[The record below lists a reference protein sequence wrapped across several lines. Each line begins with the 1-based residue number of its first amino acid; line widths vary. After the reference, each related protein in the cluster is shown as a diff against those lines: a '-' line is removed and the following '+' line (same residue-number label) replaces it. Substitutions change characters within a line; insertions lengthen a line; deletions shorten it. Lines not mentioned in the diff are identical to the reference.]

1 MELNYAKLQKYLYEL
16 VEIKGIKPAEITR
29 ESKVWNIKKM
39 IEGKC
44 EPTMTSWDKLHK
56 TYPSDIPPPE
66 YTNGSS
72 VFIAADHQSQ
82 AAGRSVFNMAP
93 QGVSLSASEQALID
107 GLRKLGEK
115 KDEFI
120 YEVLGMISK
129 MLKNQ

>member
-1 MELNYAKLQKYLYEL
+1 MELNYAKLQRSLYDL

-44 EPTMTSWDKLHK
+44 EPTLNSWDKLHK
-56 TYPSDIPPPE
+56 TYPNDIPPPE
-66 YTNGSS
+66 YTNGFS
-72 VFIAADHQSQ
+72 VVVSADRKST
-82 AAGRSVFNMAP
+82 AAGNSVFNMH
-93 QGVSLSASEQALID
+93 QGVSLSSSEQALID

-115 KDEFI
+115 EDETIF
-120 YEVLGMISK
+120 EFLGMISK